1 MKGIVSR
8 RDFFRLAALTA
19 GGVATGTALR
29 GAGAAGA
36 AGATEAGTH
45 PPVVHAAAAPVQPA
59 RPAIPPPMSHG
70 AGLGAVGEV
79 DLARRPVDPVK
90 YLTAFDWGK
99 VSKLPNGQT
108 LREYRMISQVK
119 EIEIAPGV
127 LYPAWTYNG
136 QVPGP
141 TLRARQGDRLRIH
154 FSNGTPHP
162 HNIHFHGFHA
172 AEMDGVEP
180 IDVGKSFTYEFDAD
194 PFGLHLYHCHVQ
206 PLKRHIHKGL
216 YGTFIIDP
224 PQARPPA
231 QELVMMM
238 NAFDT
243 NFDNENEMY
252 AINSAPFYYMRHPIK
267 IKQDEL
273 VRLYLVNIT
282 EFDPINSLHL
292 HANFFNVYRTGTRLE
307 PTDFTDIINLGQ
319 AERAILEFR
328 YKKPGRFMFHA
339 HQSEFVE
346 LGWMSF
352 FEVTPNGV

>member
-1 MKGIVSR
+1 MKGFVSR
-8 RDFFRLAALTA
+8 RDFFRLAALAA
-19 GGVATGTALR
+19 GGAATGRALSTV
-29 GAGAAGA
+29 G
-36 AGATEAGTH
+36 
-45 PPVVHAAAAPVQPA
+45 AAAPPPVAAPAPPAQPA
-59 RPAIPPPMSHG
+59 RPFPPAHG
-70 AGLGAVGEV
+70 HGLGAVGEV
-79 DLARRPVDPVK
+79 DPSRWPVDPIK

-99 VSKLPNGQT
+99 TSKLPSGQT
-108 LREYRMISQVK
+108 LREYRIVSAVK

-127 LYPAWTYNG
+127 LYPAWVYNG

-154 FSNGTPHP
+154 FTNGTPHP

-172 AEMDGVEP
+172 ADMDGVDP
-180 IDVGKSFTYEFDAD
+180 IDVGKSFTYEFDAE

-224 PQARPPA
+224 PQGRRPAR
-231 QELVMMM
+231 ELVMMM

-273 VRLYLVNIT
+273 VRVYLVNIT

-307 PTDFTDIINLGQ
+307 PSDFTDIINMGQ
-319 AERAILEFR
+319 AERAILEFT
-328 YKKPGRFMFHA
+328 YKRPGRFMFHA

-352 FEVTPNGV
+352 FEVTANGV